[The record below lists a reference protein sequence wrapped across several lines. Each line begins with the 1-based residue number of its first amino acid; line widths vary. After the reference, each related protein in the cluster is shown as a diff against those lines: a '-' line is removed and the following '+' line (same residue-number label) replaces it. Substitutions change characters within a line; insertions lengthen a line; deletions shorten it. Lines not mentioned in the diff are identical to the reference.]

1 MAKINDILKEFR
13 AEVGGEMIQM
23 TVSGADGISIAR
35 ETIVADTSQADQL
48 SGRALMALQTAK
60 RVTEKLKLGDH
71 EETILTTDKAYIYSK
86 FLGDGSYVLLLSV
99 TRKAT
104 LGTVRMLIE
113 EYAPKIWDAIPR

>member
-1 MAKINDILKEFR
+1 MAKINDVLKEFR

-23 TVSGADGISIAR
+23 TVSGTDGISIAR

-60 RVTEKLKLGDH
+60 KVTEKLKLGDH
-71 EETILTTDKAYIYSK
+71 EETFLTTDKAYIYSK

>member
-1 MAKINDILKEFR
+1 MAKINDVLKEFR

-23 TVSGADGISIAR
+23 TVSGSDGMSIAR